1 MFSMPMF
8 AILILMLAKLKS
20 ATYYVLFI
28 AFVALAGNLVWIDF
42 AGQTAV
48 DVFKHYRLI
57 TMGMLA
63 IFLLYIYL
71 ATKVSSQIL
80 VSDN

>member
-1 MFSMPMF
+1 MF
-8 AILILMLAKLKS
+8 AVLMLMLAKLKS
-20 ATYYVLFI
+20 VGHYILFMVFI
-28 AFVALAGNLVWIDF
+28 ALTGNLVWVDF

-63 IFLLYIYL
+63 IFLMYIYL
-71 ATKVSSQIL
+71 ATKLSSQNLPIK
-80 VSDN
+80 N